1 MKSLAKQ
8 FIDKEC
14 LIYLMESMSNIQGVI
29 KEISDT
35 GMLVTDTSGATQII
49 NLDYV
54 TRISEIPTNKK
65 GKKKKVILD

>member
-35 GMLVTDTSGATQII
+35 GMLVTDTSGADQVI

-54 TRISEIPTNKK
+54 TRIREIPTNKK